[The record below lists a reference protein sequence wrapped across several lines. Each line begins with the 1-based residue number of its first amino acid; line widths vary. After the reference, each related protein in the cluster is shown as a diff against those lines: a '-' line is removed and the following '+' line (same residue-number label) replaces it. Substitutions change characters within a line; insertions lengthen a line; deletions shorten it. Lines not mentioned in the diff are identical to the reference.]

1 MKTKIDKNHPHYKP
15 LHLHLEY
22 FFRQQYCVIAVVL
35 LMFVA
40 LLRTDGRLMSTLR
53 EAYAQ
58 GFGIVGQFMREETTR
73 APVTFNITAKVPTTS
88 SR

>member
-1 MKTKIDKNHPHYKP
+1 MKTKKHHKP

-22 FFRQQYCVIAVVL
+22 FFRKQYCVIAVML
-35 LMFVA
+35 LMIVA
-40 LLRTDGRLMSTLR
+40 LLKTDGKLMGVMR

-73 APVTFNITAKVPTTS
+73 MPVTFDIAARVPTTS
-88 SR
+88 GH